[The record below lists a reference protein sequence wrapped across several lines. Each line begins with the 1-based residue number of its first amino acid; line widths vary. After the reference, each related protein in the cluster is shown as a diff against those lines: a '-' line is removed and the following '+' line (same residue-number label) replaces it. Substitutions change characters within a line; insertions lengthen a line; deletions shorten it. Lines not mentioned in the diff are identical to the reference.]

1 MSTLFPPF
9 LQVQLEAGTHPVTV
23 GFSTVWLSLTTEVP
37 RVLTQTAV
45 YCRID
50 EMPLHGS
57 FIPCNL
63 YSILHDY
70 LFANKLIL
78 KSILLFNCI
87 SYTAKFFFSS
97 TRLIACRS
105 ISWIPFVYLLEHPS
119 SPASG
124 MLPTGLQYNGY
135 FINTLFISSTHHCL
149 SLLIAFNT
157 LFLSRLL
164 CFLLLWM

>member
-1 MSTLFPPF
+1 MDF
-9 LQVQLEAGTHPVTV
+9 
-23 GFSTVWLSLTTEVP
+23 W
-37 RVLTQTAV
+37 
-45 YCRID
+45 
-50 EMPLHGS
+50 

-78 KSILLFNCI
+78 KSILCSIVFSTRLNSFFFFFFF
-87 SYTAKFFFSS
+87 FFFSL

-135 FINTLFISSTHHCL
+135 FVNTLFISSTHHCL

-164 CFLLLWM
+164 CFLLRGCNTSVMRIYKHRRLVVWVLSVPRT